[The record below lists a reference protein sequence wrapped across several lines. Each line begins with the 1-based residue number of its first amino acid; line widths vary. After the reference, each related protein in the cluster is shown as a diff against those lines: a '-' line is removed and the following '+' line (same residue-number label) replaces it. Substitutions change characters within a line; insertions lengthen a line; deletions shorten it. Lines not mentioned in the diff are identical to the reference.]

1 MDPPKRKENTI
12 NRYRLVEEHLVGE
25 STEPVKDYDLLS
37 VVMLCLG
44 KPEGENYQGV
54 LKMLDVLFS
63 NETSVADKKKI
74 LEDEYDIPMTQKLDE
89 EVSSMCNL
97 SEGVMRKGVAKGR
110 AEGIAKGR
118 AEGMAKGMAER
129 TLSNLQ
135 SLMKNMGLS
144 AEQAMTVLEVPEA
157 ERQQYA
163 DLLKGLEQ

>member
-25 STEPVKDYDLLS
+25 STEPAKDYDLLS

-63 NETSVADKKKI
+63 NETSVTDKKKL

-97 SEGVMRKGVAKGR
+97 SEGVMRKGVAKGVT
-110 AEGIAKGR
+110 KGV
-118 AEGMAKGMAER
+118 
-129 TLSNLQ
+129 LSSIQ
-135 SLMKNMGLS
+135 SLMKNMDLS
-144 AEQAMTVLEVPEA
+144 EEQAMALLDIPEN
-157 ERQQYA
+157 ERQGYR
-163 DLLKGLEQ
+163 DLLKKQ

>member
-1 MDPPKRKENTI
+1 
-12 NRYRLVEEHLVGE
+12 
-25 STEPVKDYDLLS
+25 
-37 VVMLCLG
+37 
-44 KPEGENYQGV
+44 
-54 LKMLDVLFS
+54 
-63 NETSVADKKKI
+63 
-74 LEDEYDIPMTQKLDE
+74 
-89 EVSSMCNL
+89 MCNL

-163 DLLKGLEQ
+163 DLLKGHPGPEKGLEQ

>member
-97 SEGVMRKGVAKGR
+97 SEGVMRKG
-110 AEGIAKGR
+110 
-118 AEGMAKGMAER
+118 MAKGMAKGIAKGITKGITER

-144 AEQAMTVLEVPEA
+144 IEQAMAVLEVPEG
-157 ERQQYA
+157 ERQGYR
-163 DLLKGLEQ
+163 DLLKKQ

>member
-1 MDPPKRKENTI
+1 
-12 NRYRLVEEHLVGE
+12 
-25 STEPVKDYDLLS
+25 
-37 VVMLCLG
+37 
-44 KPEGENYQGV
+44 
-54 LKMLDVLFS
+54 
-63 NETSVADKKKI
+63 
-74 LEDEYDIPMTQKLDE
+74 
-89 EVSSMCNL
+89 MCNL